1 MARKYVNPN
10 RQVPGAESMPVGWE
24 SSAAG
29 RQAAQD
35 HDYRQRAKAARA
47 EANRDREP
55 PGARLDRYP
64 FAASWAAFLA
74 AIRDDGPAAR
84 VIRDAAAGL
93 SERIPSEGAFLVPW
107 SLSEQV
113 FAYLTKAVIWPRAS
127 VLQMGEY
134 KVGLPLLDNPSQ
146 ANGAQ
151 GLGGVTFSLVPDG
164 GTIPASDPQFGATF
178 LEARKLAALISP
190 VPDELADDAA
200 AAFSDLFSRV
210 VGMGLAWEVDDLLY
224 NGNGV
229 DEPEGVLNCPGAV
242 TVTRVNSG
250 QAPVHADVV
259 KMLKALH
266 PASKESAIWLASED
280 VFDAMVD
287 QYLTIGTAPS
297 GQDIAPPQA
306 LQFNSEAGQWELF
319 GVPFKSSDH
328 QPQAGTSGD
337 LALGDLSLM
346 QVGSREMMTIERS
359 RLGSTFASGA
369 SAWRIRIRID
379 GRYLV
384 RSTYTL
390 ANGKVTS
397 PLVVLS

>member
-10 RQVPGAESMPVGWE
+10 RRVPGAESMPLNWE
-24 SSAAG
+24 DTRAG
-29 RQAAQD
+29 VQAGQVL
-35 HDYRQRAKAARA
+35 DYKQRAKAARA
-47 EANRDREP
+47 EADQRREP
-55 PGARLDRYP
+55 PGARLDKYP

-107 SLSEQV
+107 SLTEQV
-113 FAYLTKAVIWPRAS
+113 FAYLTKAIIWPRAS

-164 GTIPASDPQFGATF
+164 GTIPASDPRFGATF

-224 NGNGV
+224 NGNGA

-250 QAPVHADVV
+250 QAPVHADVI

-266 PASKESAIWLASED
+266 PASKESSVWLASED

-306 LQFNSEAGQWELF
+306 LQFNSGAGQWELF

-328 QPQAGTSGD
+328 QPPAGTSGD

-359 RLGSTFASGA
+359 RMGSTFASGA
-369 SAWRIRIRID
+369 SAWRIRCRVD